1 MQKTITPIDNTLYIE
16 RNYDGAKIEGTIIGS
31 EKAQNVWADLDV
43 KERVKLLT
51 SFVED
56 FLSRSDLICEELS
69 RQIGRPISQAVGELK
84 GFKERADY
92 MLSIAEKKLSNIDV
106 AKDDNFKRNFMKE
119 VSGKTNTLKMYRLP
133 GNGEKNMNEFGDS
146 ITYDGD
152 RFWCVLPSGD
162 LVKAQYYVFNPLLM
176 GHLYFATRPEEIEK

>member
-16 RNYDGAKIEGTIIGS
+16 RNYDGDKIEETIRGS
-31 EKAQNVWADLDV
+31 MKAQKVWADLDI

-69 RQIGRPISQAVGELK
+69 RQIGRPVSQAAGELK

-92 MLSIAEKKLSNIDV
+92 MLSIAEKKLANIDI
-106 AKDDNFKRNFMKE
+106 AKNGNFK
-119 VSGKTNTLKMYRLP
+119 S
-133 GNGEKNMNEFGDS
+133 S
-146 ITYDGD
+146 TYDI
-152 RFWCVLPSGD
+152 F
-162 LVKAQYYVFNPLLM
+162 
-176 GHLYFATRPEEIEK
+176 